1 MEDPLPTTTTRRLA
15 LNLPLLALW
24 IAAVGVAAI
33 GYWLVQRGN
42 AAQAE
47 FYTAGGTD
55 PLELLSGQSTTTMG
69 GLLLAAGVV
78 GLLLALATHARAR
91 SAAILAANTATDAA
105 TLEPVASEELDDLD
119 DDDLDDLDEVDE
131 IGAETAAAAT
141 TDDADS
147 AAPQHA
153 VPAAEAELEAEPD
166 SAKQSEANRV

>member
-1 MEDPLPTTTTRRLA
+1 MEDPLPTTTPRRPA
-15 LNLPLLALW
+15 LNLPLLLLW

-33 GYWLVQRGN
+33 GFWLVQRGN

-105 TLEPVASEELDDLD
+105 AIEPAASEELDDLD
-119 DDDLDDLDEVDE
+119 DDLDQDDVAD
-131 IGAETAAAAT
+131 AEAAAAET
-141 TDDADS
+141 TDDADT
-147 AAPQHA
+147 AEPQPA
-153 VPAAEAELEAEPD
+153 VPAAVPAAAAELESEKEP
-166 SAKQSEANRV
+166 EANRV